1 MEGRGGKGKR
11 GERVEISDR
20 INRRR
25 KGEVSI
31 HIETV
36 FPSSCPVGMFTVNYV
51 LYIHT
56 CTYVGILIFI
66 STFILPL

>member
-31 HIETV
+31 HI
-36 FPSSCPVGMFTVNYV
+36 
-51 LYIHT
+51 
-56 CTYVGILIFI
+56 
-66 STFILPL
+66 

>member
-11 GERVEISDR
+11 GERVDISDR

-25 KGEVSI
+25 TREHTG
-31 HIETV
+31 TV
-36 FPSSCPVGMFTVNYV
+36 CSSLCSVGMFTVNYM

-56 CTYVGILIFI
+56 CT
-66 STFILPL
+66 

>member
-1 MEGRGGKGKR
+1 MRKSRYGKEGGKGKR

-36 FPSSCPVGMFTVNYV
+36 FLSSCPVRMFTVNYV

-56 CTYVGILIFI
+56 CT
-66 STFILPL
+66 